1 MPSKKSKGGKKRGEE
16 GEEDEVLQNVD
27 VKYNPDIVSSL
38 LSDLH
43 IHTEAKCQSLLKDTE
58 FQITSMQQ
66 AFHFELIKLPN
77 NVKQMTMKQ
86 FREEFNFSADAV
98 TRSVFQVP
106 HIMKDGK
113 ATNYSA
119 FETPSRKGPMNSV
132 LQTPSTA
139 MRNPREGEV
148 ILSTN
153 GSPLGEFSTV
163 KKAPRADKG
172 LIIPPTPG
180 VFLPLNNGDIV
191 DIDHLDVENMPLED
205 KHETLEK
212 MQNMMQNMRV
222 MMERLQA
229 TANM

>member
-1 MPSKKSKGGKKRGEE
+1 MPSKKVKAGKQKSEGGEE
-16 GEEDEVLQNVD
+16 EEVLQNVD

-106 HIMKDGK
+106 NAGK
-113 ATNYSA
+113 GGKVPNPSA
-119 FETPSRKGPMNSV
+119 FETPSRKGPKSV
-132 LQTPSTA
+132 LQTPGSA

-148 ILSTN
+148 ILSMN
-153 GSPLGEFSTV
+153 GSPLGEFSTM
-163 KKAPRADKG
+163 KKAPRAADKG

-180 VFLPLNNGDIV
+180 VFVPLNNGEIV
-191 DIDHLDVENMPLED
+191 DIDNLDVESMPLEA
-205 KHETLEK
+205 KHETMEK
-212 MQNMMQNMRV
+212 MQNMMQNMRA

-229 TANM
+229 NVV